1 VASFEAVDLA
11 GEYRGLKNWKVSLSV
26 VNLFNRYPPY
36 DSAALLVFQAGPYDP
51 ATYDDLGRM
60 IDLHVTYAF

>member
-1 VASFEAVDLA
+1 VASFDAVDLA
-11 GEYRGLKNWKVSLSV
+11 AEYRGIRHCRFSLSV

-60 IDLHVTYAF
+60 IDLHASYSF